1 MAVLNRILAMN
12 VIFMALLPRPSEQ
25 QVSQGQGGPF
35 YYGSFKAI
43 GEIIRSNP
51 NTALSKREVQYFEEI
66 HDKTSNTA
74 SLKVRSA
81 NGTTSYFQDTE
92 TRQTFYFG
100 VSENSFFC
108 KLMGETMKTKLDEFK
123 FYNSDDGRRYFFL
136 SDVLAIRN
144 WTRSSN
150 LQYARNIS
158 TEVWVATSKHK
169 EHHFSIAVALTG
181 ANWSS
186 TALNARAPVT
196 VDFNVGNDGEKTRI
210 NIFSFEDFEGTLRYD
225 IPQLPDG
232 VYCDGYKK
240 SVPPPKLEKITT
252 FNYRAE
258 MWSSTDQLVRTSDVW
273 IDMNRALYRMD
284 FEPVTVGIGGQ
295 RSIIVSGN
303 EKTIYTIAREP
314 TNQCNMTALTELDID
329 PQMVTDPRY
338 VLHMKPSTFFSGNK
352 EKLSLSYKKQT
363 EKRGIP
369 CHVWQVLRDDWPPE
383 SIGVKTLWEWCVA
396 MPDAQDIQGTK
407 GNVYL
412 VNLDLSVLEV
422 PKEGQFLNLSVGTKL
437 SFRFYDALLNPP
449 ELIDLHG
456 FDISPCYEDNEMA
469 DMKIIVELS
478 SEDYKT
484 LFAAFT
490 LYNPRFLSAWRRALE
505 KSSGLPESSLRIT
518 RIKAAFDDNALVVQ
532 FTMLD
537 RFPARAHTGITD
549 NQVTLKEMKSNLLAA
564 IDAGKLGIQYEG
576 MNLVASTESLLPAT
590 AVPDTTVPGTTVPG
604 TGVPGTELP
613 TTSKSST
620 DEWDVIT
627 DNDDKTT
634 TVVVVSTDAPLYEYA
649 SGRYSAAT
657 IAGTTTAMFVLGA
670 LLGASGTYVKYKVI
684 IPGEPVRYRFWA

>member
-1 MAVLNRILAMN
+1 MAVLNRILAMK
-12 VIFMALLPRPSEQ
+12 VIFMALLPRHSEQ
-25 QVSQGQGGPF
+25 QESQAQGAPS
-35 YYGSFKAI
+35 YQGSFKAI

-51 NTALSKREVQYFEEI
+51 NTAISKQEVQYFEEI

-108 KLMGETMKTKLDEFK
+108 KLMSETMKTKSDEFK

-136 SDVLAIRN
+136 KDILAIQN

-169 EHHFSIAVALTG
+169 EHRFSIAIALTG
-181 ANWSS
+181 GNWSS

-196 VDFNVGNDGEKTRI
+196 VDFGVGNDGEETRI
-210 NIFSFEDFEGTLRYD
+210 NIFSFQDFEETLRYNL
-225 IPQLPDG
+225 PQLPDG
-232 VYCDGYKK
+232 LYCEGYKK
-240 SVPPPKLEKITT
+240 SVPPPKLEQITT
-252 FNYRAE
+252 FNYHAE

-284 FEPVTVGIGGQ
+284 YEPVTVGIGDQ

-303 EKTIYTIAREP
+303 EKTIYTITKEP
-314 TNQCNMTALTELDID
+314 TNQCNMTAITELEID

-338 VLHMKPSTFFSGNK
+338 VLHMTPSTFFSGNK

-383 SIGVKTLWEWCVA
+383 SSGVKTLWEWCVA

-407 GNVYL
+407 GDDYL

-422 PKEGQFLNLSVGTKL
+422 RKEGKFFNLSVGTKL
-437 SFRFYDALLNPP
+437 SFRFYNALLNPP

-478 SEDYKT
+478 SEDYET
-484 LFAAFT
+484 LSAAFT

-505 KSSGLPESSLRIT
+505 KSSGLPDSSLRVT
-518 RIKAAFDDNALVVQ
+518 RIKAALDDNALVVQ

-537 RFPARAHTGITD
+537 RFPARAHTGIID
-549 NQVTLKEMKSNLLAA
+549 DQVTLKEMKSNLQAA
-564 IDAGKLGIQYEG
+564 IDAGQLGIKYKG
-576 MNLVASTESLLPAT
+576 MNLVASSESLLPVT
-590 AVPDTTVPGTTVPG
+590 TVPDTPIPATTVPGTI
-604 TGVPGTELP
+604 VPGTELP
-613 TTSKSST
+613 TTSKSFT
-620 DEWDVIT
+620 DEWDVIM
-627 DNDDKTT
+627 DPDDETT
-634 TVVVVSTDAPLYEYA
+634 TVVVVSTDAPLNEYA

-657 IAGTTTAMFVLGA
+657 IAGTTTSMFVLGA
-670 LLGASGTYVKYKVI
+670 LLGASGTYVKSKVI
-684 IPGEPVRYRFWA
+684 ISGEPVRHRFWA